1 MMANGPEIHSLEA
14 FTATLRGEAPPDGL
28 DNALQA
34 LWHEARADGPGA
46 TPPQDDDGN
55 MSRDWNTAHGLVQ
68 RQRDERGRWVHGYL
82 HRIEGDDANAAGWYE
97 RAGQPFPTL
106 SAADEWAQIV
116 MALLAR

>member
-1 MMANGPEIHSLEA
+1 MASSPENLTIEA
-14 FTATLRGEAPPDGL
+14 FTASLRNAAPPAGL

-55 MSRDWNTAHGLVQ
+55 MTGDWNTAHGLVQ
-68 RQRDERGRWVHGYL
+68 HQRDERGRWVHGYL

-97 RAGQPFPTL
+97 RAGQPFPTV
-106 SAADEWAQIV
+106 SAADEWVRIAT
-116 MALLAR
+116 ALLAR